1 MFYGLFEPGEGICF
15 TDTVYGTHVTP
26 CFEVPYEPV
35 YQFFSINPLMLTRK
49 DANVSAYRNILVEF
63 DEGTIGEQEL
73 LITQSKCPFTTLT
86 FSGSKS
92 LHMIISLETPCKT
105 RAEYDALVNRIYT
118 KFPSCDTSA
127 RNPSRLSRVPN
138 VKRDNNVLQALLA
151 KRGRVP
157 LDALE
162 AWLGP
167 ASTKEK
173 PKYVK
178 SDLTR
183 ILKGDTLY
191 FLSFGATPGNWNR
204 SLFLTALDMSRSG
217 YESDEIIDRLAEI
230 TGHLTTADRRT
241 IASALNISK
250 APCQE

>member
-15 TDTVYGTHVTP
+15 TDTVYGTYVIM
-26 CFEVPYEPV
+26 CFEVPCESA

-63 DEGTIGEQEL
+63 DQGTIAEQEA
-73 LITQSKCPFTTLT
+73 IIKQSECPFTTLT

-92 LHMIISLETPCKT
+92 VHMIISLETPCES
-105 RAEYDALVNRIYT
+105 RAAYDALVSRIYA
-118 KFPSCDTSA
+118 KFPTCDTSA

-138 VKRDNNVLQALLA
+138 VKRDNNVLQALIA
-151 KRGRVP
+151 KRGRVSH
-157 LDALE
+157 AVLE
-162 AWLGP
+162 EWLGP
-167 ASTKEK
+167 TPFKEK

-204 SLFLTALDMSRSG
+204 SLFLTALDMGRSG
-217 YESDEIIDRLAEI
+217 YEPDEIIDRLAEI

-250 APCQE
+250 APNQE